1 MSGGSHRSAT
11 QADNAATEAALAAAL
26 RARPL
31 SAERLAS
38 IGAATLREWRAATTV
53 ARRRRQTRWIALAA
67 AVVGATIGTVRLLP
81 SAAEAPVLGSLVR
94 VDGPAPEISAGLF
107 RHRILDP
114 GDRLRSGDSVTTR
127 GPALVA
133 LERGGTLRLAPG
145 SVFEVQGQNAL
156 DLQRGTIYL
165 ELPPGRGDSVPV
177 TIQTAAGRVQH
188 IGTQFEVAS
197 FGGDVR
203 IRVREG
209 RIRFI
214 AATGAVVA
222 DAGTE
227 LLVSAAGTQSRR
239 AMPTYGRDW
248 LWIAALAPDY
258 ELENKRL
265 IEFLEWNARE
275 TGRKLDFADRKAAEL
290 ARRTIL
296 HGTIRGRE
304 PLDALASVLA
314 TTSLRYELRGD
325 TIRVHSER

>member
-1 MSGGSHRSAT
+1 MSDESQRSAPR
-11 QADNAATEAALAAAL
+11 ADDAATEAALAAAL
-26 RARPL
+26 RVRPL
-31 SAERLAS
+31 SAEGLAS
-38 IGAATLREWRAATTV
+38 VRAATFREWRAATRV

-67 AVVGATIGTVRLLP
+67 AVVGATVGTVLLRP
-81 SAAEAPVLGSLVR
+81 AAQAPALGSLVR
-94 VDGPAPEISAGLF
+94 VDGPAPEVRAGLF

-145 SVFEVQGQNAL
+145 SVFDVQGQNAL

-165 ELPPGRGDSVPV
+165 ELPPGREDAVPV
-177 TIQTAAGRVQH
+177 TIHTEAGSVQH

-214 AATGAVVA
+214 SSTGAVVA

-239 AMPTYGRDW
+239 ATPTYGRDG

-265 IEFLEWNARE
+265 VEFLEWSSRE
-275 TGRKLDFADRKAAEL
+275 TGRKLEFADRAAAQL
-290 ARRTIL
+290 AGRTIL

-325 TIRVHSER
+325 TIRVHSDR

>member
-1 MSGGSHRSAT
+1 MSDESQRSA
-11 QADNAATEAALAAAL
+11 ADADDAATEAALAAAL
-26 RARPL
+26 RVRPL
-31 SAERLAS
+31 SAEGLAS
-38 IGAATLREWRAATTV
+38 VRAATLREWRAVTAV
-53 ARRRRQTRWIALAA
+53 ARHRRQTRWIALAA
-67 AVVGATIGTVRLLP
+67 AVVGATVGTVLLLP
-81 SAAEAPVLGSLVR
+81 PAAEAPVLGSLVR
-94 VDGPAPEISAGLF
+94 VDGPAPEIRAGLF

-114 GDRLRSGDSVTTR
+114 GDRLRSGESVTTR

-145 SVFEVQGQNAL
+145 SVFEVQGQSAL

-165 ELPPGRGDSVPV
+165 ELPAGRDDSVPV
-177 TIQTAAGRVQH
+177 TIDTPAGRVQH

-214 AATGAVVA
+214 SSTGAVVA

-239 AMPTYGRDW
+239 PMPTYGRDW

-265 IEFLEWNARE
+265 IEFLEWSSRE
-275 TGRKLDFADRKAAEL
+275 TGRKLDFADRYASEL
-290 ARRTIL
+290 AGRTIL

-325 TIRVHSER
+325 TIRVHSDR